1 MGSHSDLTRVTRFF
15 YNHFMG
21 AYLFRRLIMTV
32 LVIVLV
38 MTFLGA
44 LVHIIP
50 GDPVT
55 LMLGPRATP
64 ELIAQVRSQMELDK
78 PVYAQVGNFMV
89 NAAQGDLGVDFVTDT
104 SVMNLVMQAL
114 PPTLALAALS
124 LILAA
129 VFGIPL
135 GILSA
140 TRPNSLLD
148 RVTAVFSVSMITIPP
163 YVAGL
168 LLLVIFAVRL
178 NALPSIGSGDISDP
192 VDYFLHLILPVTALA
207 ITWIGYIARL
217 VRSSMLEV
225 LNADYIRTARAYGL
239 SDRRVAYKYA
249 LRNAIIPTIAV
260 LGVAFGSLIGVAIFV
275 EVIFARAGLGML
287 VFDAIQARNYPLVR
301 GGVLAIAILF
311 VLANLVADLTYQIVD
326 PRIRARSGGSR

>member
-1 MGSHSDLTRVTRFF
+1 
-15 YNHFMG
+15 MG

-78 PVYAQVGNFMV
+78 PVYAQVSNFMV

>member
-1 MGSHSDLTRVTRFF
+1 
-15 YNHFMG
+15 MG

-78 PVYAQVGNFMV
+78 PVYTQVGNFMV

-326 PRIRARSGGSR
+326 PRIRVRSGGGR

>member
-1 MGSHSDLTRVTRFF
+1 
-15 YNHFMG
+15 MG

-225 LNADYIRTARAYGL
+225 LNTDYIRTARAYGL

>member
-1 MGSHSDLTRVTRFF
+1 
-15 YNHFMG
+15 MG

-64 ELIAQVRSQMELDK
+64 VLIAQVRSQMELDI

>member
-1 MGSHSDLTRVTRFF
+1 
-15 YNHFMG
+15 MG

-64 ELIAQVRSQMELDK
+64 ELIAQVRSQMELDE
-78 PVYAQVGNFMV
+78 PVYTQVSNFMV

-326 PRIRARSGGSR
+326 PRIRARSGGGR

>member
-1 MGSHSDLTRVTRFF
+1 
-15 YNHFMG
+15 MG

-64 ELIAQVRSQMELDK
+64 ELIAQVRSQMELDE
-78 PVYAQVGNFMV
+78 PVYTQVTNFMV

-178 NALPSIGSGDISDP
+178 KALPSIGSGDISDP

-326 PRIRARSGGSR
+326 PRIRARSGGGR

>member
-15 YNHFMG
+15 YHHSMG

-64 ELIAQVRSQMELDK
+64 ELIAQVRSQMELDE
-78 PVYAQVGNFMV
+78 PVYTQVSNFMV

-148 RVTAVFSVSMITIPP
+148 RVTAVFSVS
-163 YVAGL
+163 
-168 LLLVIFAVRL
+168 L

-326 PRIRARSGGSR
+326 PRIRARSGGGR

>member
-1 MGSHSDLTRVTRFF
+1 
-15 YNHFMG
+15 MG

-89 NAAQGDLGVDFVTDT
+89 NAAQGDLGGDFVTDT

>member
-15 YNHFMG
+15 YHHSMG

-64 ELIAQVRSQMELDK
+64 ELIAQVRSQMELDE
-78 PVYAQVGNFMV
+78 PVYTQVSNFMV

-326 PRIRARSGGSR
+326 PRIRARSGGGR

>member
-1 MGSHSDLTRVTRFF
+1 
-15 YNHFMG
+15 
-21 AYLFRRLIMTV
+21 MTV

-38 MTFLGA
+38 MAFLGA

-64 ELIAQVRSQMELDK
+64 ELIAQVRSQMELDQ
-78 PVYAQVGNFMV
+78 PVYTQVGHFMI

-104 SVMNLVMQAL
+104 SVMELVMQAL
-114 PPTLALAALS
+114 PPTLTLAALS

-135 GILSA
+135 GVLSA

-148 RVTAVFSVSMITIPP
+148 RITGVFSVSMITIPP

-178 NALPSIGSGDISDP
+178 KALPSIGSGDISDP

-287 VFDAIQARNYPLVR
+287 VFDAIQSRNYPLVR

-326 PRIRARSGGSR
+326 PRIRVRSGGNT

>member
-1 MGSHSDLTRVTRFF
+1 
-15 YNHFMG
+15 MG
-21 AYLFRRLIMTV
+21 AYLLRRLIMTV

-38 MTFLGA
+38 MAFLGA

-64 ELIAQVRSQMELDK
+64 DLIAQVRSQMELDQ
-78 PVYAQVGNFMV
+78 PVYTQVGHFMIH
-89 NAAQGDLGVDFVTDT
+89 AAQGDLGVDFVTDT
-104 SVMNLVMQAL
+104 SVTDLVIQAL
-114 PPTLALAALS
+114 PPTLTLAALS

-129 VFGIPL
+129 IFGIPL

-178 NALPSIGSGDISDP
+178 KALPSIGSGDISDP

-287 VFDAIQARNYPLVR
+287 VFDAIQSRNYPLVR

-326 PRIRARSGGSR
+326 PRIRVRSGGNS

>member
-1 MGSHSDLTRVTRFF
+1 
-15 YNHFMG
+15 MG
-21 AYLFRRLIMTV
+21 AYLLRRLIMTV

-38 MTFLGA
+38 MAFLGA

-64 ELIAQVRSQMELDK
+64 DLIAQVRSQMELDQ
-78 PVYAQVGNFMV
+78 PVYIQVGHFMIH
-89 NAAQGDLGVDFVTDT
+89 AAQGDLGVDFVTDT
-104 SVMNLVMQAL
+104 SVTDLVIQAL
-114 PPTLALAALS
+114 PPTLTLAALS
-124 LILAA
+124 LVLAA
-129 VFGIPL
+129 IFGIPL

-148 RVTAVFSVSMITIPP
+148 RITAVFSVSMITIPP

-178 NALPSIGSGDISDP
+178 KALPSIGSGDISDP

-287 VFDAIQARNYPLVR
+287 VFDAIQSRNYPLVR

-311 VLANLVADLTYQIVD
+311 VLANFVADLTYQIVD
-326 PRIRARSGGSR
+326 PRIRVRSGGSS

>member
-1 MGSHSDLTRVTRFF
+1 
-15 YNHFMG
+15 MG

-64 ELIAQVRSQMELDK
+64 ELIAQVRSQMELDE
-78 PVYAQVGNFMV
+78 PVYTQVGHFMV

-114 PPTLALAALS
+114 PPTLTLAALS

-178 NALPSIGSGDISDP
+178 KALPSIGSGDISDP

-326 PRIRARSGGSR
+326 PRIRARSGGGR

>member
-1 MGSHSDLTRVTRFF
+1 
-15 YNHFMG
+15 MG

-326 PRIRARSGGSR
+326 PRIRARSGGGR

>member
-1 MGSHSDLTRVTRFF
+1 
-15 YNHFMG
+15 MG
-21 AYLFRRLIMTV
+21 AYLLRRLIMTV

-38 MTFLGA
+38 MAFLGA

-64 ELIAQVRSQMELDK
+64 ELIAQVRSQMELDQ
-78 PVYAQVGNFMV
+78 PVYTQVGHFMI

-104 SVMNLVMQAL
+104 SVMELVMQAL
-114 PPTLALAALS
+114 PPTLTLAALS

-135 GILSA
+135 GVLSA

-148 RVTAVFSVSMITIPP
+148 RITGVFSVSMITIPP

-178 NALPSIGSGDISDP
+178 KALPSIGSGDISDP
-192 VDYFLHLILPVTALA
+192 VDYFLHLIVPVTALA

-239 SDRRVAYKYA
+239 SDRRVAYKSA

-287 VFDAIQARNYPLVR
+287 VFDAIQSRNYPLVR

-326 PRIRARSGGSR
+326 PRIRVRSGGNT

>member
-1 MGSHSDLTRVTRFF
+1 
-15 YNHFMG
+15 MG
-21 AYLFRRLIMTV
+21 AYLLRRLIMTV

-38 MTFLGA
+38 MAFLGA

-64 ELIAQVRSQMELDK
+64 DLIAQVRSQMELDQ
-78 PVYAQVGNFMV
+78 PVYIQVGHFMIH
-89 NAAQGDLGVDFVTDT
+89 AAQGDLGVDFVTDT
-104 SVMNLVMQAL
+104 SVTDLVIQAL
-114 PPTLALAALS
+114 PPTLTLAALS

-129 VFGIPL
+129 IFGIPL

-178 NALPSIGSGDISDP
+178 KALPSIGSGDISDP

-287 VFDAIQARNYPLVR
+287 VFDAIQSRNYPLVR

-326 PRIRARSGGSR
+326 PRIRVRSGGNS

>member
-1 MGSHSDLTRVTRFF
+1 
-15 YNHFMG
+15 MG

-64 ELIAQVRSQMELDK
+64 ELIAQVRSQMELDE
-78 PVYAQVGNFMV
+78 PVYAQVSNFMV

-326 PRIRARSGGSR
+326 PRIRARSGGGR

>member
-1 MGSHSDLTRVTRFF
+1 
-15 YNHFMG
+15 MG

-178 NALPSIGSGDISDP
+178 KALPSIGSGDISDP

-326 PRIRARSGGSR
+326 PRIRARSGGGR

>member
-1 MGSHSDLTRVTRFF
+1 
-15 YNHFMG
+15 MG

-178 NALPSIGSGDISDP
+178 KALPSIGSGDISDP

-287 VFDAIQARNYPLVR
+287 VFDAIQSRNYPLVR

-326 PRIRARSGGSR
+326 PRIRVRSGGNT